1 MPFRYLDKFTL
12 IVPSF
17 DAPEPSETPCDKV
30 TCNCCDSDVYEFDAS
45 TVAESK
51 ITICDQCLEGMTVSD
66 FRDNM
71 LGGDVCEQSELE
83 FASIKKSRFPSEL
96 MCETKQI
103 FADYLF
109 NLKNQ

>member
-1 MPFRYLDKFTL
+1 MTKFLNEFTL

-17 DAPEPSETPCDKV
+17 GAPEPIETPCDKV

-51 ITICDQCLEGMTVSD
+51 VTICDQCLKGMTVED

-83 FASIKKSRFPSEL
+83 FVAIKKSRFPSEL
-96 MCETKQI
+96 MQGAKEI

>member
-1 MPFRYLDKFTL
+1 MTKFLNEFTL

-17 DAPEPSETPCDKV
+17 DAPEPIETPCDKV

-51 ITICDQCLEGMTVSD
+51 ITICVQCLKSMTVAN

-71 LGGDVCEQSELE
+71 LGGYVCEQSELE
-83 FASIKKSRFPSEL
+83 FAAIKKFRFPSEL
-96 MCETKQI
+96 MCEAKII

-109 NLKNQ
+109 NHKNQ

>member
-1 MPFRYLDKFTL
+1 MTKFLNEFTL

-30 TCNCCDSDVYEFDAS
+30 TCNCCDSDVNEFDAS

-51 ITICDQCLEGMTVSD
+51 VTICDKCLKGMSVAD

-71 LGGDVCEQSELE
+71 LGGDVCKQSELE
-83 FASIKKSRFPSEL
+83 FVAIKKSRFPSEL
-96 MCETKQI
+96 MCETKRI